1 MGSSLAWAGAPWG
14 PFGAQ
19 TRGRAS
25 LHGPV
30 KLLILGGTGN
40 ISTAVVRQAA
50 EDGEAVTVLV
60 RGTREVA
67 LPPSVE
73 RVKGD
78 ATDPTT
84 LASLAR
90 RGFDSVVNFIA
101 YEAEDVR
108 RDVTAF
114 RGHVGQYVFIS
125 SASVYQKPP
134 QGYRITEDTPL
145 GNPYWDYARKKI
157 EAEEALREARR
168 RDGFPATVVR
178 PAFTYGEGWVP
189 TTSGSDYTVV
199 HRLRRG
205 LPIVVP
211 GDGTSLFVLT
221 HARDFARGLVG
232 LLGRPEAV
240 GEAFHITS
248 DEVLSWNQV
257 HETIARA
264 VGVVPKIVH
273 VPSDFIARVDER
285 RGASLLGDKAWST
298 VFDNSKVRRLV
309 PGFAA
314 RVPFAEGVKASIDW
328 LEADPG
334 RQKIDANE
342 TVERILAA
350 WGRAMAAAFGA

>member
-1 MGSSLAWAGAPWG
+1 M
-14 PFGAQ
+14 
-19 TRGRAS
+19 R
-25 LHGPV
+25 
-30 KLLILGGTGN
+30 LLLLGGTGN
-40 ISTAVVRQAA
+40 ISTPVVREAVAQGA
-50 EDGEAVTVLV
+50 AVTVLV

-73 RVKGD
+73 TVRGD
-78 ATDPTT
+78 AKDPEV

-90 RGFDSVVNFIA
+90 RGWNAVVDFIA
-101 YEAEDVR
+101 YEAEDVH
-108 RDVTAF
+108 RDVRAF
-114 RGHVGQYVFIS
+114 RGHADHYVFVS

-134 QGYRITEDTPL
+134 ASHRVTEETPL
-145 GNPYWDYARKKI
+145 GNRYWDYARKKI
-157 EAEEALREARR
+157 EAEEALREAH
-168 RDGFPATVVR
+168 RDLGFPATVVR
-178 PAFTYGEGWVP
+178 PAFTYGDGFVP

-199 HRLRRG
+199 HRLRHG
-205 LPIVVP
+205 LPVVVP

-221 HARDFARGLVG
+221 HASDFARGLLG

-264 VGVVPKIVH
+264 VGAVAKIVH

-298 VFDNSKVRRLV
+298 VFDNAKVRRLV
-309 PGFAA
+309 PGFRA
-314 RVPFAEGVKASIDW
+314 RVPFAEGVRASIEW
-328 LEADPG
+328 LEADPA

-350 WGRAMAAAFGA
+350 WTRAMEAAFPGGSPGEGNPI